1 MAWGRYGMSPQTPK
15 SDFAEAGVPGY
26 SNYVWF
32 GLWAP
37 KGTPQPI
44 IDKLAAAIAR
54 IAADP
59 EMKARFAAQG
69 VELRSST
76 PAELATFLDKEEVR
90 WTTLIKEQGIKA
102 E

>member
-1 MAWGRYGMSPQTPK
+1 
-15 SDFAEAGVPGY
+15 
-26 SNYVWF
+26 
-32 GLWAP
+32 
-37 KGTPQPI
+37 
-44 IDKLAAAIAR
+44 
-54 IAADP
+54 
-59 EMKARFAAQG
+59 MKARFAAQG